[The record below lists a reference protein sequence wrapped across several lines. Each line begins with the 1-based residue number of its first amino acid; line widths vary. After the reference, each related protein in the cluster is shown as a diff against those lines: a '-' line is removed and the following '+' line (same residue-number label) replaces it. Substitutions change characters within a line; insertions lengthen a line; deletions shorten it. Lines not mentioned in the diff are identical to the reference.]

1 MMQRRQALYRGK
13 RSIAPVNRLR
23 IVLCRYRSRSPSS
36 RRHRLLSSP
45 PSNGRMS
52 FRRRGPIPKYRKFRL
67 VKRRS
72 KRMSNHQRI
81 PLVRRRLPLQRRH
94 PGALPALERMRPET
108 RRPSLN
114 RRLLLL
120 GWWPIFRRERES
132 RWSARRGIGWRFTPD
147 EAIRPA
153 LFAAKTQNSWRKR
166 IKKSLSS

>member
-13 RSIAPVNRLR
+13 RSIARVNLR
-23 IVLCRYRSRSPSS
+23 IVLCRYRSRS
-36 RRHRLLSSP
+36 RLLSSP

-52 FRRRGPIPKYRKFRL
+52 FRRRGPIPKHRKFRL

-72 KRMSNHQRI
+72 KRMSNNQRI
-81 PLVRRRLPLQRRH
+81 PLVRRRLRRH
-94 PGALPALERMRPET
+94 PGALPVLERMRPET

-166 IKKSLSS
+166 IKNPSALNLEC